1 MKKLVTLLII
11 AALAAALC
19 VSLVACNNND
29 SKGSFGGNGGFGNMD
44 TAEEIYGFSA
54 ASAGMLISA
63 MNEDGA
69 AAVAAAETSDGTG
82 DAPADPAL
90 PSDPSAGEAPSDPS
104 AGGETPSDPV
114 ADDVTAELDGY
125 MALVESLLSDGGF
138 NVTTGA
144 SDIDG
149 YQVKSVVSYRDMHGN
164 TLGYTMYYNEVLI
177 PDDDDDDDDDRD
189 EVEEEYRIEGI
200 MIIDGEEYRILGE
213 RSYESEPGESENE
226 TEFTVYLSQTRRM
239 VVEQS
244 VENEDGEHEREFNY
258 IIYEGRN
265 VIERSTFEYESERGE
280 TEIEMRHYKDGVN
293 TVFLFDRE
301 TVRGE
306 EVIRIRVGN
315 AQSSEGYIVH
325 INENADGS
333 TYYTYEKLQRGIR

>member
-69 AAVAAAETSDGTG
+69 AAVAAAETSEGTG

-149 YQVKSVVSYRDMHGN
+149 YQVKK
-164 TLGYTMYYNEVLI
+164 
-177 PDDDDDDDDDRD
+177 
-189 EVEEEYRIEGI
+189 VEEEYRIEGI

>member
-69 AAVAAAETSDGTG
+69 AAVAAAETSEGTG

-90 PSDPSAGEAPSDPS
+90 PSDPSAGETPSDPS
-104 AGGETPSDPV
+104 AGETPSEPG

-138 NVTTGA
+138 TVTTGA
-144 SDIDG
+144 SDLDG

-164 TLGYTMYYNEVLI
+164 TLGYTMYYNERLI
-177 PDDDDDDDDDRD
+177 QDYDDDDDDRD

-200 MIIDGEEYRILGE
+200 MIIDGEPYDIIGE

-226 TEFTVYLSQTRRM
+226 TEFTVCLSQTRRM

>member
-69 AAVAAAETSDGTG
+69 AAVAAAETSEGTG

-90 PSDPSAGEAPSDPS
+90 PSDPSA
-104 AGGETPSDPV
+104 GETPSDPV

-164 TLGYTMYYNEVLI
+164 TLGYTMYYNERLI
-177 PDDDDDDDDDRD
+177 QDHDDDDDDRD

>member
-69 AAVAAAETSDGTG
+69 AAVAAAETSEGTG

-90 PSDPSAGEAPSDPS
+90 PSDPSA
-104 AGGETPSDPV
+104 GETPSDPV

-164 TLGYTMYYNEVLI
+164 TLGYTMYYNERLI
-177 PDDDDDDDDDRD
+177 QDHDDDDDDRD

-265 VIERSTFEYESERGE
+265 VIERSTFKYESERGE

>member
-1 MKKLVTLLII
+1 
-11 AALAAALC
+11 
-19 VSLVACNNND
+19 
-29 SKGSFGGNGGFGNMD
+29 
-44 TAEEIYGFSA
+44 
-54 ASAGMLISA
+54 
-63 MNEDGA
+63 
-69 AAVAAAETSDGTG
+69 
-82 DAPADPAL
+82 
-90 PSDPSAGEAPSDPS
+90 
-104 AGGETPSDPV
+104 
-114 ADDVTAELDGY
+114 

-164 TLGYTMYYNEVLI
+164 TLGYTMYYNERLI
-177 PDDDDDDDDDRD
+177 QDYDDDDDDRD

-265 VIERSTFEYESERGE
+265 VIERSTFEYESDRGE